1 MSKPSK
7 IVLAYSGGL
16 DTSVILAWLVENYG
30 VPVVAYCGDVGQGID
45 EVEGLHE
52 RAIKS
57 GASEFHFVDLKR
69 EFIED
74 FCYPMLMAGAKYEGR
89 YLLGTSI
96 ARPLLARAQ
105 VEIARKTGADAVS
118 HGCTG
123 KGNDQIR
130 FEGTFAALAP
140 DLQVIAPWR
149 EWNLRGRED
158 LINYLKER
166 GIKSN
171 ASATKAYSRDKNLW
185 HVSHEGGGIEDPWNA
200 PPADAW
206 MMTVDPENAPD
217 TPQDVLIDIEG
228 GKPVAVD
235 GKRMR
240 GEEVVEHLNAVAGA
254 HGVGRIDLVE
264 NRVVGM
270 KSRGLYETPGGA
282 VLFEAIRAIEE
293 LVLDRQTLRLRKDL
307 ALPIADLI
315 YEGKWYTPK
324 REALFAAIS
333 SIAKPLTGQVVV
345 RLYKGHATA
354 VKRRSPNSLYSEDY
368 ATFSKD
374 EVYNQKDATGF
385 IRLFSLPERIR
396 ALTQSHSAK
405 GETERKGAH
414 R

>member
-1 MSKPSK
+1 MNTPTK

-30 VPVVAYCGDVGQGID
+30 CPVVAYCGDVGQGLD

-74 FCYPMLMAGAKYEGR
+74 FCYPMLMAGARYEGR

-105 VEIARKTGADAVS
+105 VEVARKTGADAVA

-130 FEGTFAALAP
+130 FEATFAALAP

-149 EWNLRGRED
+149 EWSLRGRED
-158 LINYLKER
+158 LINYLKQR
-166 GIKSN
+166 NIPTN

-185 HVSHEGGGIEDPWNA
+185 HVSHEGGGIEDPWN
-200 PPADAW
+200 PPPDDAW
-206 MMTVDPENAPD
+206 MMTVSPEKAPD
-217 TPQDVLIDIEG
+217 APRDVLIDIEG
-228 GKPVAVD
+228 GRPVAVD
-235 GKRMR
+235 GKRMP
-240 GEEVVEHLNAVAGA
+240 GEALVEHLNTVAGE

-282 VLFEAIRAIEE
+282 VLFEAIRGLEE
-293 LVLDRQTLRLRKDL
+293 LVLDRQTLRLREEL
-307 ALPIADLI
+307 ALQVADLI

-324 REALFAAIS
+324 REALMAAVDA
-333 SIAKPLTGQVVV
+333 IARPLHGQVVV
-345 RLYKGHATA
+345 RLFKGAATA
-354 VKRRSPNSLYSEDY
+354 VCRRSPNSLYSEDY

-385 IRLFSLPERIR
+385 IRLFTLPERIR
-396 ALTQSHSAK
+396 ALTASHAAR
-405 GETERKGAH
+405 TDRTGAA

>member
-1 MSKPSK
+1 MNTPTK

-30 VPVVAYCGDVGQGID
+30 CPVVAYCGDVGQGLD

-74 FCYPMLMAGAKYEGR
+74 FCYPMLMAGARYEGR

-105 VEIARKTGADAVS
+105 VEVARKTGADAVA

-130 FEGTFAALAP
+130 FEATFAALAP

-149 EWNLRGRED
+149 EWSLRGRED
-158 LINYLKER
+158 LINYLKQR
-166 GIKSN
+166 NIPTN

-185 HVSHEGGGIEDPWNA
+185 HVSHEGGGIEDPWN
-200 PPADAW
+200 PPPDDAW
-206 MMTVDPENAPD
+206 MMTVSPEKAPD
-217 TPQDVLIDIEG
+217 APRDVLIDIEG
-228 GKPVAVD
+228 GRPVAVD
-235 GKRMR
+235 GKRMP
-240 GEEVVEHLNAVAGA
+240 GEALVEHLNTVAGE

-282 VLFEAIRAIEE
+282 VLFEAIRGLEE
-293 LVLDRQTLRLRKDL
+293 LVLDRQTLRLREEL
-307 ALPIADLI
+307 ALQVADLI

-324 REALFAAIS
+324 REALMAAVDA
-333 SIAKPLTGQVVV
+333 IARPLHGQVVV
-345 RLYKGHATA
+345 RLFKGAATA
-354 VKRRSPNSLYSEDY
+354 VRRRSPNSLYSEDY

-385 IRLFSLPERIR
+385 IRLFTLPERIR
-396 ALTQSHSAK
+396 ALTASHAAR
-405 GETERKGAH
+405 TDRTGAA